1 MLRKNSSPFSLAG
14 RTALVTGATSGIGRA
29 IALTLAHAGARVA
42 INHLPH
48 QAEAAME
55 LVNEIAA
62 ADGKAALFAA
72 DVTRSADVRGM
83 VAVVEKT
90 LGPIDIQ
97 VNNAGVILEKPF
109 LALTESDWDRVLG
122 VDLRAVFLCCHAVLP
137 GMVARQSGSI
147 INIAS
152 DLGYLGRELYAPYC
166 AAKAGVMGLTRS
178 LAKEFAPAIRVNAI
192 APGPVETAML
202 STEAMSPEWIA
213 KEKDIPADRFAD
225 PAEIGLT
232 ALFLASDASRFY
244 YGQTLG
250 PNGGSVMP

>member
-1 MLRKNSSPFSLAG
+1 MPQQNNNPFSLTG

-29 IALTLAHAGARVA
+29 IALRLAGAGARVA
-42 INHLPH
+42 INHLPQ
-48 QAEAAME
+48 QAEAAMD
-55 LVNEIAA
+55 LVAEIAA
-62 ADGKAALFAA
+62 AGGKAAQFAA
-72 DVTRSADVRGM
+72 DVTRSPDVRGM
-83 VAVVEKT
+83 VAVVEQT
-90 LGPIDIQ
+90 LGPIDIL

-109 LALTESDWDRVLG
+109 LELSESDWDRVLN

-137 GMVARQSGSI
+137 GMVARQFGSI

-166 AAKAGVMGLTRS
+166 TAKAGVMGLTRS

-225 PAEIGLT
+225 PDEIGLT
-232 ALFLASDASRFY
+232 ALFLASNASRFY